1 MKIDIRLPFITIVKT
16 DNLADMRRDIDK
28 AKREIEKRHDE
39 IKRDIQF
46 WSGVFGRFSKQECL
60 HCGKELVISPIGS
73 GYYIEKDGVV
83 HIHCMNEYLERRKK
97 Q

>member
-1 MKIDIRLPFITIVKT
+1 MKIDIRLPFITIIKT
-16 DNLADMRRDIDK
+16 DHLADMRRDIDK

-60 HCGKELVISPIGS
+60 HCGK
-73 GYYIEKDGVV
+73 
-83 HIHCMNEYLERRKK
+83 
-97 Q
+97 